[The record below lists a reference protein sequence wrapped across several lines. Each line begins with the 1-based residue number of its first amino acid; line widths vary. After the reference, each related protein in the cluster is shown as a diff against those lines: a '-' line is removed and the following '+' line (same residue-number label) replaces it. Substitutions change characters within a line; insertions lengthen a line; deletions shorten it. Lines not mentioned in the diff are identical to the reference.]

1 VPGLTNGQSYTFTV
15 TAANVAGT
23 GTASA
28 PSQVLLLG
36 SVPSVPRTLSVTP
49 AQAQLTV
56 SWTVPASSVG
66 SPVSGYTAKVS
77 SGKVTSTCQTTTRLC
92 VFKNLATQV
101 PLTVTVTATNAV
113 GTGPAALLPYAVFAV
128 SAAKLSILVIPA
140 VVQTKTV
147 FTVLAYGAT
156 SGKTVTLGTPGST
169 ATCTVDGAGQCWTHA
184 TIAKTGTWH
193 AVASLGTT
201 TAQSTFYAPAVKVPL
216 QVLHGKALNVAI
228 SSAKP
233 GCTIS
238 VAVGAKAVSTTAS
251 ATGSATVSVV
261 MKTLGSVVVTVTIN
275 GTVFK
280 PYAVV
285 VY

>member
-1 VPGLTNGQSYTFTV
+1 
-15 TAANVAGT
+15 
-23 GTASA
+23 
-28 PSQVLLLG
+28 VLLLG

-49 AQAQLTV
+49 AQGQLTV
-56 SWTVPASSVG
+56 SWTAPASSVG
-66 SPVSGYTAKVS
+66 SPVSGYTAKVA
-77 SGKVTSTCQTTTRLC
+77 SGKSTTTCQTTTLSC
-92 VFKNLATQV
+92 VFKSLATNV
-101 PLTVTVTATNAV
+101 PVTVSATATNAV

-128 SAAKLSILVIPA
+128 GATKLSIAVIPA
-140 VVQTKTV
+140 VVQTKAV
-147 FTVLAYGAT
+147 FTVLAFGAAV
-156 SGKTVTLGTPGST
+156 GKTVTLGTPGLT

-216 QVLHGKALNVAI
+216 QVQHGKTLNVAI

-233 GCTIS
+233 GCTVS
-238 VAVGAKAVSTTAS
+238 VAVGAKTYTTTAS

-261 MKTLGSVVVTVTIN
+261 MKTVGSVIVTVTIN